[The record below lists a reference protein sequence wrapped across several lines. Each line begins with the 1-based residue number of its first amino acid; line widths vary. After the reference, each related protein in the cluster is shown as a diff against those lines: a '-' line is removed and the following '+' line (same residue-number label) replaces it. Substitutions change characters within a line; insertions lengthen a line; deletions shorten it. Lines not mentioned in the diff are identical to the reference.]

1 MRGTPC
7 IITLLHEAM
16 KTWLPLCSS
25 LELVHSHTTFSGP
38 SQDLCTGLSEFVAT
52 VLRVGALVLCG
63 GGGGGGSG
71 VGSWPPFIQTSVR
84 GGACALGLGVGG
96 AGGTGAFKGTCTC
109 SHEGLCGAAERSQ

>member
-1 MRGTPC
+1 MQGTPC

-52 VLRVGALVLCG
+52 VLRVGALVLCW

-71 VGSWPPFIQTSVR
+71 VGSWSPFIQTSVR
-84 GGACALGLGVGG
+84 GGACAIGLGVGG
-96 AGGTGAFKGTCTC
+96 AGGAGAFKGTCTC
-109 SHEGLCGAAERSQ
+109 SHEGL